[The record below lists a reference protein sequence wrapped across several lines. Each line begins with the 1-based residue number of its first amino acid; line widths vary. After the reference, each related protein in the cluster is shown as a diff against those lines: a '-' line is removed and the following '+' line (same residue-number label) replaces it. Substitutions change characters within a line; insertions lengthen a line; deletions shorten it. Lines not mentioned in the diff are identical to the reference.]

1 MKRCVVVPMICLCGA
16 FGLAAHAQAPQLI
29 NYQGRLLNG
38 TNLVNGSVGL
48 SLRLF
53 DASVAGT
60 KLYEDSNAVA
70 VVDGLYSTLIGDNT
84 TSGNLQSALATTNVW
99 LEVVANGVALVPR
112 ERIASVAYALYA
124 QHSGGLANGSIT
136 SAMLADGAVTANKIE
151 QFANVPGAGLVIDDP
166 ASAYLGAF
174 GAAIARVGSR
184 MVVGAK
190 EQSDAFAAS
199 GRAYLYEENGTLA
212 QTIQNP
218 NPASSARFGFAMT
231 SVSNDRVAVSAPGFG
246 GAAGVVYVFNST
258 GGVTA
263 ALNNPTP
270 LQTPLLGTALCPLGN
285 FALAAATS
293 PDHGAGG
300 RVHLYTYE
308 GVHFRSITNP
318 VASTNTGFGV
328 SLTPAGAQG
337 QFLFIGAPYD
347 DTAGNNAGI
356 GYLFDD
362 GGNLLTT
369 FTNPAPVVNDYFG
382 WAAVG
387 LGPSRIAISAT
398 GADDGVAES
407 GRVYIFD
414 LSGQLLA
421 TITNPS
427 PTVTAWL
434 GVTLAVLDE
443 ERFLV
448 GEWGTDSSK
457 GVVHVFDYDGA
468 LLGSTPNPQGAANDY
483 ASAGLAVSAGGA
495 VWVGAPRNRP
505 QGGSVGQVIVLQG
518 ATGLHA
524 NVMAA
529 GVKPGAITTTMLSA
543 GVNDQFVNAAGDTM
557 TGPLRLPP
565 NGLAV
570 GTSQLTV
577 VAGNVGVGIT
587 DPAYLL
593 DVNDR
598 IRLRGSGISTSAG
611 LWLYDKTLGN
621 DRAFVGLVDTN
632 RLGLYSTITGFGL
645 VMDLSTGN
653 IGINT
658 VTPTNRLHVNGL
670 VQATGY
676 LTTSDRNAKQQ
687 IRPVEPAE
695 ILEKVAALPIS
706 TWQFK
711 EEPNG
716 THLGPMAQDF
726 HAAFGLGNTD
736 TGIMTVDADGV
747 ALAAIQALAV
757 EDARLR
763 QEAAAWQGRQ
773 RTEDGRRQEQINQL
787 RRENAELKAK
797 TEALEARLRAL
808 ESR

>member
-1 MKRCVVVPMICLCGA
+1 MSNARKRLAIMIAVSSFILHPSS
-16 FGLAAHAQAPQLI
+16 FLLAQAPSLI

-53 DASVAGT
+53 DAASGGAL
-60 KLYEDSNAVA
+60 LYEDSNTVT
-70 VVDGLYSTLIGDNT
+70 VVDGLYSTYIGDNT
-84 TSGNLQSALATTNVW
+84 TAGDLQSALSNTQVW
-99 LEVVANGVALVPR
+99 LQVVANGVALSPR

-124 QHSGGLANGSIT
+124 QNSGGLANGSIT
-136 SAMLADGAVTANKIE
+136 SAMLADGAVTANKIQ
-151 QFANVPGAGLVIDDP
+151 QFANVPGAGFVVDDP
-166 ASAYLGAF
+166 DAAYF
-174 GAAIARVGSR
+174 GRFGSTIARIGSR

-190 EQSDAFAAS
+190 YHSDSFANT
-199 GRAYLYEENGTLA
+199 GKAYLYEANGTLV
-212 QTIQNP
+212 QSIPNP
-218 NPASSARFGFAMT
+218 NPFSGAYFGLAMT

-246 GAAGVVYVFNST
+246 TAGAVYLFNAT
-258 GGVTA
+258 GSVTA

-270 LQTPLLGTALCPLGN
+270 AQTPYLGTALCPLGN
-285 FALAAATS
+285 YAIAAATS
-293 PDHGAGG
+293 PDHGVGG

-318 VASTNTGFGV
+318 VASTNTSFGA
-328 SLTPAGAQG
+328 SLASAGLQG
-337 QFLFIGAPYD
+337 QFLFIGAPLD
-347 DTAGNNAGI
+347 DTAGSNAGI

-369 FTNPAPVVNDYFG
+369 FTNPAPAVNDYFG

-387 LGPSRIAISAT
+387 LGPTRIAISAT

-427 PTVTAWL
+427 PTYTAWL
-434 GVTLAVLDE
+434 GVTLAVLDQQ
-443 ERFLV
+443 RFLV
-448 GEWGTDSSK
+448 GEWGSDASK
-457 GVVHVFDYDGA
+457 GVVHVLDYDGV
-468 LLGSTPNPQGAANDY
+468 LLGSTPNPQVAANDY
-483 ASAGLAVSAGGA
+483 ASAGIAVSAGGA
-495 VWVGAPRNRP
+495 AWVGAPLNRP

-518 ATGLHA
+518 TTGLHA
-524 NVMAA
+524 NVVAS

-543 GVNDQFVNAAGDTM
+543 GVNEQFVNTAGDTM
-557 TGPLRLPP
+557 SGALRLPV
-565 NGLAV
+565 NGLSV
-570 GTSQLTV
+570 GSNQLAV
-577 VAGNVGVGIT
+577 VAGNVGIGVA
-587 DPAYLL
+587 DPASLL

-598 IRLRGSGISTSAG
+598 IRLRGSGTSTAAG
-611 LWLYDKTLGN
+611 LWLYDKTFGN

-676 LTTSDRNAKQQ
+676 ITTSDLHAKEN
-687 IRPVEPAE
+687 IRPVESAA
-695 ILEKVAALPIS
+695 ILEKVTALPIS
-706 TWQFK
+706 TWTFK
-711 EEPNG
+711 QEPNG
-716 THLGPMAQDF
+716 THIGPMAQDF

-747 ALAAIQALAV
+747 ALAAIQALNAKL
-757 EDARLR
+757 E
-763 QEAAAWQGRQ
+763 
-773 RTEDGRRQEQINQL
+773 
-787 RRENAELKAK
+787 RENQALREELDAIKRK
-797 TEALEARLRAL
+797 LGM
-808 ESR
+808 